1 MYTSD
6 INEDDVDVEGDED
19 ETAGDDIDDVEKVN
33 TGRKTTTK
41 RCTCE
46 SFMHHACHKLETL
59 VIILLASASLDLI
72 RCGQTRPLFFRETLY
87 IAKHCAIVN
96 QEYPA
101 VY

>member
-41 RCTCE
+41 
-46 SFMHHACHKLETL
+46 
-59 VIILLASASLDLI
+59 
-72 RCGQTRPLFFRETLY
+72 
-87 IAKHCAIVN
+87 
-96 QEYPA
+96 
-101 VY
+101 